1 MRFDRF
7 TERAQ
12 DAVAKAYQ
20 NVQRYSHS
28 QVDTEHLF
36 MALLEQNNG
45 ALAQILDY
53 LHIDLEVV
61 NLRLDEVLRNS
72 PKVSIYGGSGGQ
84 IFYTPRMRTVVELSQ
99 SEATQLKDEFISTE
113 HLILGILNEHK
124 TPTSLLLQ
132 EFGITKE
139 RVLEAIQY
147 LRGGKKNKTT
157 VATLKN
163 KASHDWSQSNIT
175 LDYLDFELEV
185 RSLGGREY
193 QLVAESLTA
202 GKAREQAT
210 FPLDTLQ
217 LENSLLKLHVALAR
231 SDNRGRKILSKEE
244 QSVQDFGIQ
253 LFNFLFPKSIFAL
266 YERSLTEAQRQNK
279 GLRLKLH
286 LTDSDLAHLPW
297 EFLHHQDYL
306 CLAHETPLVRYVE
319 LARIEP
325 LLSVSAPLRVLGV
338 IGPDYGP
345 YTLDMAREK
354 ERIGR
359 ALDDLQEE
367 GLLELHWLAQ
377 PTWRDLARELRRR
390 SWHIFH
396 FIGHG
401 GFDETRDEGYL
412 LLGDDSRQVRRF
424 YATELGRLL
433 SQHRPLRLV
442 LLNACEGAKGGHD
455 LFSSTAHILMAKGL
469 PAVLAMQYEITDKAA
484 IEFART
490 FYETIAE
497 GWPVDRAVSE
507 ARLAMSFAFT
517 NTVEWGVPVL
527 FMRSP
532 DGVLFKEIQ
541 L

>member
-12 DAVAKAYQ
+12 DAAAKAYQ

-28 QVDTEHLF
+28 EVDIQHLL
-36 MALLEQNNG
+36 MGMLEQHDG
-45 ALAQILDY
+45 MVIQILDS
-53 LHIDLEVV
+53 LHIDKEAVS
-61 NLRLDEVLRNS
+61 LRLDEVLRKT
-72 PKVSIYGGSGGQ
+72 PKGSSYNRGGVGQ
-84 IFYTPRMRTVVELSQ
+84 IYYTSRVREAIELAQ
-99 SEATQLKDEFISTE
+99 SEANQLKDGLISTE
-113 HLILGILNEHK
+113 HIFLAILSERK
-124 TPTSLLLQ
+124 TPTSRLLQ
-132 EFGITKE
+132 EFDITKE

-147 LRGGKKNKTT
+147 LRSGKKNKTT
-157 VATLKN
+157 GVTLKN
-163 KASHDWSQSNIT
+163 KTSHDWSQSNIT
-175 LDYLDFELEV
+175 LGYLDFELEI

-193 QLVAESLTA
+193 QLVAESLPA

-217 LENSLLKLHVALAR
+217 LENSLLKLQVALAR
-231 SDNRGRKILSKEE
+231 SDNKRRKILSKEE
-244 QSVQDFGIQ
+244 QAVQDFGIQ

-338 IGPDYGP
+338 IGPDYGSH
-345 YTLDMAREK
+345 TLDMAREK
-354 ERIGR
+354 ERIDR

-367 GLLELHWLAQ
+367 GVLELHWLAQ
-377 PTWRDLARELRRR
+377 PTWRDLARELRRG

-412 LLGDDSRQVRRF
+412 LLVRRF

-455 LFSSTAHILMAKGL
+455 LFSSTAHILMTKGL